1 MGAISTIDY
10 VIIALYLSGMV
21 GVGLWFAKKHTD
33 FDDFFL
39 AGRSLTTPLLITTLI
54 STYYGIDVLFGDSQL
69 GFTDGVVAWF
79 GYARPTYAFFLIA
92 AFLLAQRL
100 REENFKSLPDI
111 LDKYYGKKTRYV
123 GAVTS
128 FIYSLPALSL
138 YGFGML
144 GDVILG
150 WKPIVGMLVLGG
162 IALVYTL
169 TGGFWAVVLTDSIQF
184 VMMCVVLAFAFP
196 FVMNLIGGFDSMIN
210 TLEPSYFDT
219 MGDLSIW
226 LIVIYAST
234 GLSILVEPT
243 FYQRIFAAKSYK
255 SVRNAL
261 IIGIFIWGSYDWMIT
276 ILAMSAKVGVLKG
289 LLPGDVAPDAALLTI
304 MVAAL
309 PAGAL
314 GLFIAGVLST
324 EMSTLDSYCLV
335 AGGNVAY
342 DIYKPALKPDATD
355 TELIKMTRY
364 GILLSWFLGFAMAV
378 SFEQMLGLWV
388 FLASILISSTLTPV
402 LLGIYI
408 PNFRRPLAG
417 FFSAGLG
424 LLSTIILNIY
434 IMIYGT
440 FDPVDETYFVQWFG
454 VDFLQEFI
462 MYITIPIS
470 LIGFFAGFALD
481 KGGRS

>member
-1 MGAISTIDY
+1 MYSIATIDY
-10 VIIALYLSGMV
+10 IIIAIYLMGMIGV
-21 GVGLWFAKKHTD
+21 GVWFAKKHTD

-69 GFTDGVVAWF
+69 GFTNGVVAWF

-92 AFLLAQRL
+92 AFFLAQRL
-100 REENFKSLPDI
+100 KEEDFKSLPDI
-111 LDKYYGKKTRYV
+111 LDKYYGKNTRYV

-150 WKPIVGMLVLGG
+150 WEPIMGMLVLGG

-184 VMMCVVLAFAFP
+184 LFMCVVLALAVPFA
-196 FVMNLIGGFDSMIN
+196 MNFIGGFDKMIDI
-210 TLEPSYFDT
+210 LEPSYFDT

-226 LIVIYAST
+226 LIIIYAST
-234 GLSILVEPT
+234 GLAILVEPT

-255 SVRNAL
+255 NVRNAL
-261 IIGIFIWGSYDWMIT
+261 IIGIFIWGSYDWIIT
-276 ILAMSAKVGVLKG
+276 IIAMAAKTGVLQG
-289 LLPGDVAPDAALLTI
+289 ILPTDVAPDAALLTV

-314 GLFIAGVLST
+314 GLFMAGVLST

-342 DIYKPALKPDATD
+342 DIYRPAIKPDATD
-355 TELIKMTRY
+355 EELIKKTRY
-364 GILLSWFLGFAMAV
+364 GILLSWILGLAMAV
-378 SFEQMLGLWV
+378 SFDQMLGLWV
-388 FLASILISSTLTPV
+388 FMASILISSVMVPI
-402 LLGIYI
+402 LLGLFI
-408 PNFRRPLAG
+408 PRFRKALAG
-417 FFSAGLG
+417 FLSAGLG
-424 LLSTIILNIY
+424 LASTVILNIY
-434 IMIYGT
+434 IMMTGT
-440 FDPVDETYFVQWFG
+440 FDVLEETYIIQWFG
-454 VDFLQEFI
+454 IDFLQEFV
-462 MYITIPIS
+462 MYITVPIS
-470 LIGFFAGFALD
+470 LLGFFIGLILD
-481 KGGRS
+481 KGDRS

>member
-1 MGAISTIDY
+1 MYPIATIDY
-10 VIIALYLSGMV
+10 IIIDIYLMGMIGV
-21 GVGLWFAKKHTD
+21 GVWFAKRHTD

-69 GFTDGVVAWF
+69 GFTNGVVAWF

-92 AFLLAQRL
+92 AFFLAQRL
-100 REENFKSLPDI
+100 KEEDFKSLPDI
-111 LDKYYGKKTRYV
+111 LDKYYGKNTRYV

-150 WKPIVGMLVLGG
+150 WEPIMGMLVLGG

-184 VMMCVVLAFAFP
+184 LFMCVVLALAVPFA
-196 FVMNLIGGFDSMIN
+196 MNFIGGFDKMIDI
-210 TLEPSYFDT
+210 LEPSYFDT

-226 LIVIYAST
+226 LIIIYAST
-234 GLSILVEPT
+234 GLAILVEPT

-255 SVRNAL
+255 NVRNAL
-261 IIGIFIWGSYDWMIT
+261 IIGIFIWGSYDWIIT
-276 ILAMSAKVGVLKG
+276 IIAMAAKTGVLQG
-289 LLPGDVAPDAALLTI
+289 ILPTDLAPDAALLTV

-314 GLFIAGVLST
+314 GLFMAGVLST

-342 DIYKPALKPDATD
+342 DIYRPAIKPDATD
-355 TELIKMTRY
+355 EELIKKTRY
-364 GILLSWFLGFAMAV
+364 GILLSWILGLAMAV
-378 SFEQMLGLWV
+378 SFDQMLGLWV
-388 FLASILISSTLTPV
+388 FMASILISSVMVPI
-402 LLGIYI
+402 LLGLFI
-408 PNFRRPLAG
+408 PRFRKALAG
-417 FFSAGLG
+417 FLSAGLG
-424 LLSTIILNIY
+424 LASTVILNIY
-434 IMIYGT
+434 IMMTGT
-440 FDPVDETYFVQWFG
+440 FDVLEETYIIQWFG
-454 VDFLQEFI
+454 IDFLQEFV
-462 MYITIPIS
+462 MYITVPIS
-470 LIGFFAGFALD
+470 LLGFFIGLILD
-481 KGGRS
+481 KGDRS